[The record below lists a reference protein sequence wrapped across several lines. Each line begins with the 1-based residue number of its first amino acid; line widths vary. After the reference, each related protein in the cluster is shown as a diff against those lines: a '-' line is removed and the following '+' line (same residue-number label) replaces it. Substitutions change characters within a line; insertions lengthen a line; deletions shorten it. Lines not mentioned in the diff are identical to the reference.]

1 MIGSF
6 GDVVFVAGPTA
17 IRTFT
22 DFTRSS
28 SGRWAKHEIL
38 GQKPKS
44 QRIGPGLDSIT
55 FSMWF
60 DARYGLDPRKE
71 LDALVAMERDGVAA
85 SLTIGGKGLGVDLW
99 VITSLEQSWEQ
110 VDGQGNILF
119 ATANLTL
126 EEYMQ

>member
-6 GDVVFVAGPTA
+6 GDVVFVAGPTV

-38 GQKPKS
+38 RQKPKS
-44 QRIGPGLDSIT
+44 QRIGPGLDSVT

-110 VDGQGNILF
+110 VDGRGNILF